1 MAHVCWTQTVNL
13 AVSAAVTLPALS
25 AAALVDLMAVTRWQP
40 ASLCQQLH
48 LLPLLTHAMHAPNA
62 VTA

>member
-1 MAHVCWTQTVNL
+1 MVHVFWTRTVSL
-13 AVSAAVTLPALS
+13 ALSAAVTLPALS

-48 LLPLLTHAMHAPNA
+48 LRPLLIHAMRALNA